1 MNIDVLAMID
11 SRTGGPISH
20 LIAQIKPYVFEQRF
34 YVIFSFL
41 FGVGFYLFLSRAEQ
55 KNANGHLM
63 FFRRLVVLAFFGAIH
78 QLVQPGE
85 ALLPYAIFGFI
96 LWPFYSMRPKW
107 ILISSFVFMAAGI
120 GYFYMLNTLA
130 MFLLGL
136 WAGKT
141 RIFENLSVHLHGL
154 RRIGIISLIA
164 IPAAI
169 YLQYKFYTTEHFDRL
184 TALAGLVMGVFYV
197 SAFIQILQAPFFKK
211 MLKPLQYMG
220 RMSLT
225 NYIGQTLIIIAFLR
239 LTGMYG
245 HITHAQAVILC
256 ICTLAIQAFI
266 SAFWLRAFRMGPLEW
281 MWRIATYW
289 KRAPLKST
297 AKGGYHDR
305 HADC

>member
-1 MNIDVLAMID
+1 MQSKSLKRIDTLDYIRGFALCGIIFMNIDVLAMID

-63 FFRRLVVLAFFGAIH
+63 FFRRLVALAFFGAIH

-130 MFLLGL
+130 MFL
-136 WAGKT
+136 
-141 RIFENLSVHLHGL
+141 
-154 RRIGIISLIA
+154 
-164 IPAAI
+164 P
-169 YLQYKFYTTEHFDRL
+169 
-184 TALAGLVMGVFYV
+184 
-197 SAFIQILQAPFFKK
+197 
-211 MLKPLQYMG
+211 
-220 RMSLT
+220 
-225 NYIGQTLIIIAFLR
+225 
-239 LTGMYG
+239 GMYG